1 MSTLVNYTF
10 DEIEI
15 GQRAEFR
22 RDVSEQ
28 DLQMFAAVSGDVN
41 PLHLDEDFAAGTPFG
56 RRIAHG
62 MLSGAFISAALAMVL
77 PGPGTVYLGQEL
89 RFRKPVFIGDTI
101 TVLLEV
107 TEKKDRRRQVTIAC
121 EVVNQAGD
129 KVVTGTAEVM
139 APDAKLEVEA
149 PQVPGFTPVR

>member
-41 PLHLDEDFAAGTPFG
+41 PLHLDPEFAASTPFG
-56 RRIAHG
+56 ERIAHG

-77 PGPGTVYLGQEL
+77 PGPGTIYLGQEL
-89 RFRKPVFIGDTI
+89 RFRKPVHIGDI
-101 TVLLEV
+101 VTVTLEV
-107 TEKKDRRRQVTIAC
+107 TEKKDRRRQVTLAC
-121 EVVNQAGD
+121 EVANQDGV

-139 APDAKLEVEA
+139 APTEKAEIAA
-149 PQVPGFTPVR
+149 PVAPRFTLVD